1 MSATSINFYQTSIR
15 HKPVTTGFVRIKLQ
29 TPATADTI
37 TKPQKTIYKYL
48 QQKAGYWLTAL
59 LSNISDQLF
68 ERQMD

>member
-29 TPATADTI
+29 TPATI

>member
-48 QQKAGYWLTAL
+48 QQKAGY
-59 LSNISDQLF
+59 
-68 ERQMD
+68 

>member
-29 TPATADTI
+29 TPATI

-48 QQKAGYWLTAL
+48 QQKAGY
-59 LSNISDQLF
+59 
-68 ERQMD
+68 